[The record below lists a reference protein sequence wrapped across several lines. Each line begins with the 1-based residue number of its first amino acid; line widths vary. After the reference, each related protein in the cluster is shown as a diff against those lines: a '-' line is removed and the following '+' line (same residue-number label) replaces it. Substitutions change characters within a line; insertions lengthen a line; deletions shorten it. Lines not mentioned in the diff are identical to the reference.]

1 MIHSNSHPKR
11 ILSLYRNYQ
20 LLFISLAFFQN
31 LLYCSALGTPAT
43 PTTGCFLVTYFL
55 LSINRQ
61 RNVSIIRVFHY
72 YVLHHL
78 SIEFQLFALC
88 NVSLNRFASN
98 IYFFV
103 SMRVLIIYQENY
115 WNLGFA
121 CMLIETLRTIKR
133 ASDSWLPQFTP
144 DSIW

>member
-1 MIHSNSHPKR
+1 MYFY
-11 ILSLYRNYQ
+11 LS
-20 LLFISLAFFQN
+20 
-31 LLYCSALGTPAT
+31 
-43 PTTGCFLVTYFL
+43 V
-55 LSINRQ
+55 
-61 RNVSIIRVFHY
+61 
-72 YVLHHL
+72 
-78 SIEFQLFALC
+78 EFQLFALC

-115 WNLGFA
+115 SNLGFA

-144 DSIW
+144 DSSGRLQFHTSILFWDIHIAME